1 MPRIAVANLAIRCLT
16 GAPAHVPR
24 LDVAYACE
32 TLKDGLNAPETS
44 SAENR
49 CLLFSHVGWMRPLK
63 ESSCPVFWF
72 HQMAE
77 K

>member
-1 MPRIAVANLAIRCLT
+1 
-16 GAPAHVPR
+16 
-24 LDVAYACE
+24 VAYACE